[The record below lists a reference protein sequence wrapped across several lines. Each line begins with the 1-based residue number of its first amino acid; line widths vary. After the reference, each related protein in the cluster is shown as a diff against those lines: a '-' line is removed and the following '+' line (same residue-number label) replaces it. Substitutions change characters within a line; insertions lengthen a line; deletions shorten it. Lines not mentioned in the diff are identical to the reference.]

1 MSNGNE
7 PTRLLVPIHIDG
19 LVVGTS
25 FPSDKI
31 FQWTNLAPNFAKLSG
46 SYLFGAE
53 LGGDSDSN
61 GNPFEKA
68 ADLQPGIHLHFRLP
82 RALTHG
88 SQSGAE
94 KISFPPIPNRWLV
107 QRYGGSGRSKWQAI
121 RQGLVHQKRWSASRP
136 CERNHLADFS
146 QGQSGRV
153 PEDWCL
159 HRGDG
164 TPRRT
169 GRSSVGDHH
178 GDRSRGIRPSAP
190 ITPRL
195 VVCLVFMTQ

>member
-1 MSNGNE
+1 MNNGDE
-7 PTRLLVPIHIDG
+7 PARLLVPIHIDG

-31 FQWTNLAPNFAKLSG
+31 FQWTNLAASFAKLSG

-53 LGGDSDSN
+53 LGGDSGSN

-107 QRYGGSGRSKWQAI
+107 QRYGGSGAANGKLSGKAWFIRSDGQPADPASAI
-121 RQGLVHQKRWSASRP
+121 TWPTFHKDKAAEFQKIGA
-136 CERNHLADFS
+136 CTEVTGTLAEQD
-146 QGQSGRV
+146 
-153 PEDWCL
+153 EA
-159 HRGDG
+159 
-164 TPRRT
+164 
-169 GRSSVGDHH
+169 SVGDDH
-178 GDRSRGIRPSAP
+178 GDRSRGSGLQRLLPRVSRSA
-190 ITPRL
+190 R
-195 VVCLVFMTQ
+195 FS

>member
-31 FQWTNLAPNFAKLSG
+31 FQWTNLAPNFAKLRG

-53 LGGDSDSN
+53 LGGDSGSN

-94 KISFPPIPNRWLV
+94 KNFLSADSESLAGAALRRQTAQQMASYPARP
-107 QRYGGSGRSKWQAI
+107 GSSGAM
-121 RQGLVHQKRWSASRP
+121 V
-136 CERNHLADFS
+136 S
-146 QGQSGRV
+146 Q
-153 PEDWCL
+153 PTL
-159 HRGDG
+159 
-164 TPRRT
+164 
-169 GRSSVGDHH
+169 
-178 GDRSRGIRPSAP
+178 
-190 ITPRL
+190 
-195 VVCLVFMTQ
+195 